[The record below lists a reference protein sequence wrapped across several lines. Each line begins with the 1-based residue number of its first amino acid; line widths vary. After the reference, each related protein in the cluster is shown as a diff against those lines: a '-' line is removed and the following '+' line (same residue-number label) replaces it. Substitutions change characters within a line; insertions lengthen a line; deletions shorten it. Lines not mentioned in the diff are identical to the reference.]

1 MKRKFSGIVIAAL
14 LVAFAAA
21 ALVGGCGTKE
31 TKSEKKYPAKPVN
44 LIIAFT
50 AGGSSDVQARIID
63 KYWKE
68 EFGQNLVFQYK
79 VGAGGQVG
87 FTEITKAPP
96 DGYTIGGINVPHIVL
111 QALSPQATFKKED
124 FTMLCQVVNDP
135 QVIAVRKESKI
146 KTLDDLLK
154 EAKANEGKVNL
165 GIVGTYTGHHV
176 AALKFMDLTGTK
188 FSLVPFQGAA
198 DQNVALLG
206 GHVDV
211 MIGNLN
217 DIMRDLDK
225 FTILGIASEKRH
237 PYIKDVPTFKE
248 QGLDFTADIRRGF
261 AVPKNTDP
269 AVVKRLREGLAKIC
283 AKPEYLADMEKIGQ
297 PGEYLSGE
305 EFQKYI
311 DAYDKEATVLLGKYG
326 LLKK

>member
-1 MKRKFSGIVIAAL
+1 MKRNQWILVISLLAVFSLTVL
-14 LVAFAAA
+14 LS
-21 ALVGGCGTKE
+21 GCSSTQEAKAD
-31 TKSEKKYPAKPVN
+31 KKYPVKPVN
-44 LIIAFT
+44 MIIAFT
-50 AGGSSDVQARIID
+50 AGGSSDVQARIVD
-63 KYWKE
+63 KYWKD

-87 FTEITKAPP
+87 FTEITKAAV
-96 DGYTIGGINVPHIVL
+96 DGYTIGGINVPHTVL

-135 QVIAVRKESKI
+135 QVVAVRKESKI
-146 KTLDDLLK
+146 TKLDDLLK
-154 EAKANEGKVNL
+154 EAKAREGKVNL

-217 DIMRDLDK
+217 DIMRDLGK
-225 FTILGIASEKRH
+225 FTILGIAAEKRH

-248 QGLDFTADIRRGF
+248 QGLAFTADIRRGF
-261 AVPKNTDP
+261 AVPKNTES
-269 AVVKRLREGLAKIC
+269 AAVKRLREGFAKIT
-283 AKPEYLADMEKIGQ
+283 AKPEYIADMEKIGQ
-297 PGEYLSGE
+297 PSEYMSGE
-305 EFQKYI
+305 DFEKYI
-311 DAYDKEATVLLGKYG
+311 DEYHKEAIILLEKFG

>member
-1 MKRKFSGIVIAAL
+1 MTMKKITWIMVLMVSLAVL
-14 LVAFAAA
+14 S
-21 ALVGGCGTKE
+21 GCGKKE
-31 TKSEKKYPAKPVN
+31 ATAEVKYPAKPVN

-50 AGGSSDVQARIID
+50 AGGSSDVQARIVD

-68 EFGQNLVFQYK
+68 EFGQNLVFQFK

-87 FTEITKAPP
+87 FTEIAKASP
-96 DGYTIGGINVPHIVL
+96 DGYTLGGVNVPHLVL
-111 QALSPQATFKKED
+111 QALSPQATFKKDD
-124 FTMLCQVVNDP
+124 FIMIAQVVNDP
-135 QVIAVRKESKI
+135 QVIAVRKTSDI
-146 KTLDDLLK
+146 KTLQQLIQETK
-154 EAKANEGKVNL
+154 AKDGKMTL

-188 FSLVPFQGAA
+188 YSLVPFQGTA

-217 DIMRDLDK
+217 DVMRDLEK
-225 FTILGIASEKRH
+225 FTLLGIASEKRH

-248 QGLDFTADIRRGF
+248 QGLDFVADIRRGF
-261 AVPKNTDP
+261 AVPKNTNP
-269 AVVKRLREGLAKIC
+269 AVVKKLRDGFAAITAKQ
-283 AKPEYLADMEKIGQ
+283 EYIKDMETIGQ
-297 PGEYLSGE
+297 PSEYLSGE
-305 EFQKYI
+305 DFQKYI
-311 DAYDKEATVLLGKYG
+311 DNYHNEAQQLLEKYG